1 MPSFWSLRALLVAA
15 LVVVFGVGL
24 PRGQVGKDV
33 VQATER
39 PNFIFILTDDLDV
52 RSTSVMPE
60 LQSLLV
66 EQGTTFDN
74 AFVTDPLCCPARA
87 TFLRGQ
93 YPHNTGIR
101 SNSLPM
107 GGEQKFHNQGLDRST
122 IATWLDD
129 AGYDTAYFGKYMND
143 YDDTTMVPP
152 GWDRWFG
159 WLGNYYG
166 SGDEY
171 RLNENGH
178 IETYDRNRVHDTDLL
193 SEKAVHFVQAHE
205 GAGRPFFMYVATNA
219 PHTPAYVPE
228 RDKRKFSGKELP
240 RPASF
245 NEKIDFDKSDV
256 VRRPKLDRHD
266 VENLRDL
273 YQKRLESLQ
282 SVDDMIEALVHAL
295 QDTGNLKNTYIIFA
309 SDNGFFLGEHR
320 LTKKSLPY
328 EEAIKIPFI
337 VRGPGVPTQEVK
349 HLVINNDFAP
359 TVAQLAGVDTPSFV
373 DGKSFVPLLREDKPT
388 PEEWRTGIM
397 IEHSAPSYHALRTN
411 TRTYV
416 EWEDGDRELYDLRED
431 PHELRSTY
439 EKADHALIANLSAQL
454 DDLKGCAAKQCRTAE
469 HN

>member
-1 MPSFWSLRALLVAA
+1 MPPV
-15 LVVVFGVGL
+15 
-24 PRGQVGKDV
+24 QVGKGG

-66 EQGTTFDN
+66 DQGTTFDE

-101 SNSLPM
+101 SNSLPT
-107 GGEQKFHNQGLDRST
+107 GGERRFHNQGLDRST

-129 AGYDTAYFGKYMND
+129 AGYDTAYFGKYMNN

-166 SGDEY
+166 SGDTY

-178 IETYDRNRVHDTDLL
+178 IETYNRNQEHDTDLL
-193 SEKAVHFVQAHE
+193 GEKAVHFVQAHE

-219 PHTPAYVPE
+219 PHTPAYLPE
-228 RDKRKFSGKELP
+228 RDEGMFSGRELP

-245 NEKIDFDKSDV
+245 NENIVFDKSDV
-256 VRRPKLDRHD
+256 VRRPRLDRHD

-273 YQKRLESLQ
+273 YQRRLASLQ
-282 SVDDMIEALVHAL
+282 SVDDMIGALVHAL
-295 QDTGNLKNTYIIFA
+295 RDTGQLENTYVIFA
-309 SDNGFFLGEHR
+309 SDNGYFLGEHR
-320 LTKKSLPY
+320 LARKSLPY
-328 EEAIKIPFI
+328 EEAIRIPFV

-349 HLVINNDFAP
+349 HLVINNDLAP
-359 TVAQLAGVDTPSFV
+359 TIAQLAGVHTPGFV
-373 DGKSFVPLLREDKPT
+373 DGKSFVSLLREDKPT
-388 PEEWRTGIM
+388 PEKWRTGVM
-397 IEHSAPSYHALRTN
+397 IEHLNPSYHALRTN

-416 EWEDGDRELYDLRED
+416 EWENGDRELYDLRED

-439 EKADHALIANLSAQL
+439 ETADSALIAKLSAQL
-454 DDLKGCAAKQCRTAE
+454 DDLKGCAAEQCRAAE
-469 HN
+469 HD

>member
-1 MPSFWSLRALLVAA
+1 MSISRSLRASILAA
-15 LVVVFGVGL
+15 LVVACGVGL
-24 PRGQVGKDV
+24 PQGQVGKSV

-39 PNFIFILTDDLDV
+39 PNFVFILTDDLETG
-52 RSTSVMPE
+52 STSGMPE

-101 SNSLPM
+101 SNSPPM
-107 GGEQKFHNQGLDRST
+107 GGEQKFHNEGLDRST

-129 AGYDTAYFGKYMND
+129 AGYDTAYVGKYMNG
-143 YDDTTMVPP
+143 YDNTTIVPP

-166 SGDEY
+166 SGDTY
-171 RLNENGH
+171 RLNENGQ
-178 IETYDRNRVHDTDLL
+178 IETYDRNQKHDTDLL

-205 GAGRPFFMYVATNA
+205 GDGRPFFMYVATNA

-228 RDKRKFSGKELP
+228 RDEGEFSHRELP

-245 NEKIDFDKSDV
+245 NESIVFDKSDV
-256 VRRPKLDRHD
+256 VRRPELDHHD

-273 YQKRLESLQ
+273 YQRRLASLQ

-295 QDTGNLKNTYIIFA
+295 EDTGQMENTYVIFA

-320 LTKKSLPY
+320 LTRKSLPY
-328 EEAIKIPFI
+328 EEAIKIPFV
-337 VRGPGVPTQEVK
+337 VRGPGVPTQEVE

-359 TVAQLAGVDTPSFV
+359 TIAQVAGVDTPEFV
-373 DGKSFVPLLREDKPT
+373 DGKSFAPLLHEDKPT

-397 IEHSAPSYHALRTN
+397 VEHFNPAYHALRTN
-411 TRTYV
+411 FRTYV
-416 EWEDGDRELYDLRED
+416 EWENGDRELYDLRED
-431 PHELRSTY
+431 PHELRSNY
-439 EKADHALIANLSAQL
+439 ETADHALIAKVSAQL
-454 DDLKGCAAKQCRTAE
+454 DDLKGCAADECRAAE
-469 HN
+469 HD